1 MAAID
6 LPLHGLK
13 PDYNEDGNGTDN
25 TSPLYCSS
33 TTPNLACMGAIE
45 RTFDVDLV
53 NNSSGVASSDT
64 LIDSSGA
71 HFINIPSPLTSR
83 DNGRQAASDLNVLSK
98 SIKTLDIPPLGQ
110 PGDGVADIDPNRVHL
125 VGLSLGAMAGII
137 AADHTAV
144 RTLSASA
151 PGGVLTQLLLDS
163 ATFGPRIKASLGA
176 SLVIDSYVYDL
187 FISDLQTAVDSGDPI
202 NHIAG
207 AQEAVPLHVME
218 VVGDAVIPNSATDRL
233 IVAGGLT
240 KLTAVGP
247 NPVAAGSGGYTI
259 FTAGSHGTLFSPAA
273 SLPATVE
280 MQKQVVSFVATA
292 DMLGGPFVLIEDVTV
307 LDIE

>member
-1 MAAID
+1 
-6 LPLHGLK
+6 
-13 PDYNEDGNGTDN
+13 DGQ
-25 TSPLYCSS
+25 
-33 TTPNLACMGAIE
+33 
-45 RTFDVDLV
+45 
-53 NNSSGVASSDT
+53 SD
-64 LIDSSGA
+64 
-71 HFINIPSPLTSR
+71 INP
-83 DNGRQAASDLNVLSK
+83 A
-98 SIKTLDIPPLGQ
+98 
-110 PGDGVADIDPNRVHL
+110 RVHFAS
-125 VGLSLGAMAGII
+125 LSLGAMASIV
-137 AADHTAV
+137 AADHTTV

-151 PGGVLTQLLLDS
+151 PGGVITQLLLDS
-163 ATFGPRIKASLGA
+163 ATYGPRIKASLGA

-187 FISDLQTAVDSGDPI
+187 FVSDLQTVLDSSDPV

-259 FTAGSHGTLFSPAA
+259 FTAGSHGTLISPAA

-307 LDIE
+307 LDTE